1 MQWMNCFGQDVVNEK
16 YGVDRLIGKAI
27 INVSSP
33 MYTISGMRVGKY
45 AMFFFHGA
53 SRPQKP

>member
-1 MQWMNCFGQDVVNEK
+1 MVNEK

-27 INVSSP
+27 V
-33 MYTISGMRVGKY
+33 TISGMRVGKY